1 MGSTLS
7 TAGGISSTA
16 TAGTH
21 GVHGTLSSANAPN
34 AVGGFL
40 SELGGDVVYDKSMG
54 TSRFLKTI
62 RARHRQGPLVVKIFA
77 KADPSWSLK
86 PFLRR
91 IKAER
96 EALNDCPNVL
106 TYQRAL
112 ETERTGYLVRQ
123 WTASNLYDR
132 ISTRPFLS
140 QIEKRWIAFQ
150 LLTGLRDLHERG
162 SSHGDIKTENV
173 AVTSWNWVYLTD
185 LASFKPTFLPL
196 DDPSTF
202 SYFFDT
208 SSRRTCYIAPERFCT
223 SDSDTA
229 KRKATLEFGARDG
242 KVTQAMDVFALGC
255 VLAELWMEGTPPFT
269 LSQLFKYREG
279 QYSPEAY
286 LAEIDD
292 QDIRIMIRSMLSLE
306 PTDRM
311 TCAEYLAAYQ
321 GSVFPD
327 LFSSFLHPFIA
338 SLNDSTLSVAPEAT
352 APTKTPLPGSS
363 TPTPKLQETVLPTL
377 KSDADERIERI
388 WVEWETISEYLARE
402 VPPSPSTGQNV
413 AEQSGFPLRLNLPG
427 EDGQYVVGGCTE
439 DGPALIVLSLVCANI
454 RNCIRPSSIIRAI
467 DMLLGLLKYVSDET
481 KLDRLLPYI
490 VTLLQDDVASVR
502 ASALKALTQTILVVE
517 TITPSNAAVFPEYIL
532 PNIRPLATDAEVL
545 PRVAYAE
552 CIAALASQSRR
563 FLEMAEAMKAEGT
576 FKVANVQDFAS
587 SPYDDNYDTRLLE
600 LQNQI
605 QDHVALLLSDPSTA
619 VKRALLYHVSELC
632 SFFGPIKANDAILAH
647 LVTYLNTR
655 DWLLRAAWNENAADV
670 AACVGIRSLEEYILP
685 LITLS
690 LADVEE
696 FVVVKVLSTLTKL
709 TDRRLLAKARTW
721 DLVAQV
727 TGFLCH
733 PNIWIREGTAEFL
746 ASTAKRMNPTDCW
759 CILYPTIKRLL
770 RADVRDITALSL
782 LDNAREPLS
791 RNVFEAAVSW
801 AGRAGKSNFWSLPRA
816 TAKGAPR
823 DIGVR
828 TDEDHAQL
836 ERMRQL
842 GMRTEDEYKLSM
854 LKDHIAKLALARQA
868 NPRRQSDNG
877 EALSMFGDSALKD
890 LGVVPQTI
898 FFSIRPAESS
908 TTDADQLKLG
918 GIRGL
923 RRFSSDSPRSPG
935 SVDLSRPSGSR
946 TASGQ
951 PLEDLRRRLAL
962 TSGDSTTSIQSA
974 QRDQADSPFAR
985 SPHDRL
991 DLHRTVS
998 QASTDVSDTAS
1009 TTSTK
1014 GEIVQPSPRSHVSR
1028 NIVEVGRAGA
1038 AVAEDGT
1045 NATGMFNVDKR
1056 YRDRE
1061 DSASVATNQDSAV
1074 GSPFMRS
1081 VATSKGPTRRF
1092 VTTYE
1097 GNDPNIKNL
1106 LERMYLDNFREPV
1119 PELGPFVPQGIPK
1132 GRALRTSF
1140 MPRERTPSRPEG
1152 TLIAHLIEHTAAI
1165 TDIQVSPAHLFV
1177 ATGSE
1182 DGTVKIWDTMRL
1194 EKNVTSRS
1202 RQTFE
1207 QGGKITSVCVLENSH
1222 CVASASDNGT
1232 VWVHRVDIGLQGAM
1246 PKYGKPHLVRQ
1257 LKLERPN
1264 EFVTCMRSY
1273 NTETT
1278 TNLVLTT
1285 SLAQIIVLDVRTMR
1299 RLHTYDN
1306 PLHLGPIS
1314 ALCLDAK
1321 RVWCVVGTTS
1331 GSLSLWDLRFGLL
1344 LRSWSVGQAQ
1354 VRSIDVHPCRGKNR
1368 WIIVALEAQLTA
1380 TEEASEDAKASL
1392 VVEVW
1397 DIDRGVRVE
1406 EVRSALSSGSA
1417 STVKKTASQAIT
1429 PPESILDPAAAIQD
1443 MLDRSQPSSGPPR
1456 RPVLSA
1462 DFKTTSPG
1470 VCSVLVGS
1478 SYTNLDSRLSSA
1490 TAPLQMKTLEEQK
1503 SGVDKDSGYMITGG
1517 EDRKLRYWDLA
1528 KASKSA
1534 VVSGLELGEEVPTYS
1549 FHEAVQPNLLL
1560 ESTSS
1565 ARSKQGV
1572 GSANSGNVHQN
1583 ASRVHRSTHIASAQQ
1598 QMLRA
1603 HQEAITAL
1611 ALIDLPFRCVVSGDR
1626 SGVIKVFE

>member
-1 MGSTLS
+1 MGNSLS
-7 TAGGISSTA
+7 TAGGMPSTA
-16 TAGTH
+16 AGVGPGTTASTS
-21 GVHGTLSSANAPN
+21 SSAAANGL
-34 AVGGFL
+34 GGFL

-140 QIEKRWIAFQ
+140 QLEKRWIAFQ
-150 LLTGLRDLHERG
+150 LLTGLHDMHERG
-162 SSHGDIKTENV
+162 CSHGDIKTENV

-185 LASFKPTFLPL
+185 LASFKPTYLPL

-202 SYFFDT
+202 SYYFDT

-242 KVTQAMDVFALGC
+242 KITQSMDVFSLGC

-279 QYSPEAY
+279 QYSPETY

-292 QDIRIMIRSMLSLE
+292 QDIRIMIRSMLSLD
-306 PTDRM
+306 PADRM

-321 GSVFPD
+321 GSVFPNI
-327 LFSSFLHPFIA
+327 FSAFLHPFISA
-338 SLNDSTLSVAPEAT
+338 LNDSTSGVTPPVQ

-363 TPTPKLQETVLPTL
+363 TPTQRVQETILPTL

-388 WVEWETISEYLARE
+388 WAEWETISEYLDRD
-402 VPPSPSTGQNV
+402 SPLPDTLDKRTDDTQSC
-413 AEQSGFPLRLNLPG
+413 SGFPLKLNLPG
-427 EDGQYVVGGCTE
+427 AGGQPVVAGCTE
-439 DGPALIVLSLVCANI
+439 DGPALILLSLVCANV
-454 RNCIRPSSIIRAI
+454 RNCVRPSSIIRALDI
-467 DMLLGLLKYVSDET
+467 LLALLRYVGDET
-481 KLDRLLPYI
+481 KLDRLLPFI
-490 VTLLQDDVASVR
+490 VTLLQDDVAFVR
-502 ASALKALTQTILVVE
+502 ASALQALTQTILVVE

-532 PNIRPLATDAEVL
+532 PNTRPLASDAEVL
-545 PRVAYAE
+545 PRVTYAE
-552 CIAALASQSRR
+552 CIAALASQSKR

-600 LQNQI
+600 LQNQV
-605 QDHVALLLSDPSTA
+605 QDHVAMLLSDQSSA
-619 VKRALLYHVSELC
+619 VKRALLYHVSDLC
-632 SFFGPIKANDAILAH
+632 AFFGPIKANDAILAH

-690 LADVEE
+690 LSDVEE

-709 TDRRLLAKARTW
+709 TEKRLLVKARTW
-721 DLVAQV
+721 ELVAQV
-727 TGFLCH
+727 TGLLCH
-733 PNIWIREGTAEFL
+733 PNIWIREGAAEFL
-746 ASTAKRMNPTDCW
+746 ASTAKKMTPTDCW

-770 RADVRDITALSL
+770 RADVREITALSL

-816 TAKGAPR
+816 TVKGAPR
-823 DIGVR
+823 DVGVR

-836 ERMRQL
+836 DRMRQL

-868 NPRRQSDNG
+868 NPKSSSDKA
-877 EALSMFGDSALKD
+877 ESLSMFGDSALRD

-898 FFSIRPAESS
+898 FFSIRPADEV
-908 TTDADQLKLG
+908 DRLKSGLG
-918 GIRGL
+918 GL
-923 RRFSSDSPRSPG
+923 RRFSSDSPRSP
-935 SVDLSRPSGSR
+935 SSLDLSRPSGSR
-946 TASGQ
+946 TTSGQ

-962 TSGDSTTSIQSA
+962 ASGDSTSSIQA
-974 QRDQADSPFAR
+974 ALRGHAESPGRF
-985 SPHDRL
+985 PHDRL
-991 DLHRTVS
+991 DLHRTISEV
-998 QASTDVSDTAS
+998 STDVSDTAS

-1014 GEIVQPSPRSHVSR
+1014 GEIVQPSPRSHVHR
-1028 NIVEVGRAGA
+1028 NVVEVGRAGA

-1045 NATGMFNVDKR
+1045 NAVGMFNIDKR
-1056 YRDRE
+1056 YKDLD
-1061 DSASVATNQDSAV
+1061 DSASVTTHQESAT
-1074 GSPFMRS
+1074 GSPLRH
-1081 VATSKGPTRRF
+1081 GPASRGLPARRF

-1140 MPRERTPSRPEG
+1140 MPRERTPTRPEG
-1152 TLIAHLIEHTAAI
+1152 TLIAHLIEHTGAI
-1165 TDIQVSPAHLFV
+1165 TDIQVSPDQLFV

-1207 QGGKITSVCVLENSH
+1207 QGGKITCVCILENSH

-1232 VWVHRVDIGLQGAM
+1232 LWIHRIDIGLSGAM
-1246 PKYGKPHLVRQ
+1246 PKYGKNHLVRQ
-1257 LKLERPN
+1257 VKFDRASEY
-1264 EFVTCMRSY
+1264 VTCMSRY
-1273 NTETT
+1273 NTGEFLSSSTETA
-1278 TNLVLTT
+1278 TNLVLAT

-1314 ALCLDAK
+1314 ALCVDAK
-1321 RVWCVVGTTS
+1321 RIWCVVGTAS

-1344 LRSWSVGQAQ
+1344 LRSWSVGEHQI
-1354 VRSIDVHPCRGKNR
+1354 RSIHVHPCRGKNR
-1368 WIIVALEAQLTA
+1368 WVIVALESGPTLRDD
-1380 TEEASEDAKASL
+1380 SSDNSL
-1392 VVEVW
+1392 VAEVW
-1397 DIDRGVRVE
+1397 DIDRGVKVE
-1406 EVRSALSSGSA
+1406 EVRSTLSSGSA
-1417 STVKKTASQAIT
+1417 SAIT
-1429 PPESILDPAAAIQD
+1429 KLQSRPTIPTDSIANPATAIED
-1443 MLDRSQPSSGPPR
+1443 MLNRSQLPASVPR
-1456 RPVLSA
+1456 RPILSA
-1462 DFKTTSPG
+1462 DYKTTGPG
-1470 VCSVLVGS
+1470 VCAILIGS
-1478 SYTNLDSRLSSA
+1478 HYSNKDSQPPP
-1490 TAPLQMKTLEEQK
+1490 TAIQAKTLGEQK
-1503 SGVDKDSGYMITGG
+1503 SAVDTESGFMVTGG
-1517 EDRKLRYWDLA
+1517 EDCKLRYWDLA
-1528 KASKSA
+1528 RASKSA
-1534 VVSGLELGEEVPTYS
+1534 IVSGLELGEEVPIYS
-1549 FHEAVQPNLLL
+1549 YHQNAQPALVL

-1565 ARSKQGV
+1565 ARSRQ
-1572 GSANSGNVHQN
+1572 GNVGN
-1583 ASRVHRSTHIASAQQ
+1583 AQQINATRVHRSTHIASAQQ

-1603 HQEAITAL
+1603 HKEAITAL